1 MVPRASRISIKRVLW
16 GKAARATRAVSAGMV
31 SRGWE
36 GRDIR
41 LFLTSRYGTES
52 LTRAIGA
59 APAMDRM
66 PIASSQRESVPSPR
80 LFWYLGEL
88 GNSIHCYSEA
98 SALSYDFSQAK
109 RRHKAPRGQ
118 CMRHL

>member
-1 MVPRASRISIKRVLW
+1 MMAKSQRVLW

-41 LFLTSRYGTES
+41 LFLTSRYGKES

-88 GNSIHCYSEA
+88 GNSIRNSLKNRCKDTNETIRTSI
-98 SALSYDFSQAK
+98 
-109 RRHKAPRGQ
+109 
-118 CMRHL
+118 